1 MSSLMCSMCK
11 DQNDD
16 ENPIKTCSKCELNVH
31 VCCYGIQNTENFIC
45 SPCGNEAGD
54 VTCALCEKPKGALKK
69 TTDGRYVHV
78 LCTLFT
84 EAAQFI
90 DKDLME
96 PIDISGVKPP
106 KKRAP
111 CVYCNENMGT
121 FKCCKCSKAL
131 HAICGHENNSLVEK
145 VLPNDDIKFLGY
157 CNKHLPNTVKKRL
170 SSEGLTAAVKLKKK
184 KGSIARSN
192 QENSK
197 WILDKIDSQLKTTD
211 GDVTTAEDEANCLS
225 NDNSAANFSAI
236 DLVETVRTDIPMKSA
251 LLVKLNATVDISGQ
265 SDSKSAATEANQ
277 NNKKQQNSTDNF
289 ITLEEKSSDGS
300 STPSTTD
307 SLCKNS
313 DEGNDTSEHECY
325 KDAVIEKV

>member
-16 ENPIKTCSKCELNVH
+16 ENPIITCSKCELNVH
-31 VCCYGIQNTENFIC
+31 VCCYGIQNIEKFIC

-54 VTCALCEKPKGALKK
+54 VNCALCEKPRGAQKK

-84 EAAQFI
+84 EGAEFI

-111 CVYCNENMGT
+111 CVYCNESMGT
-121 FKCCKCSKAL
+121 FKCYKCPKAL
-131 HAICGHENNSLVEK
+131 HAICGLENNSLVEK
-145 VLPNDDIKFLGY
+145 VLLNENIEFQGY
-157 CNKHLPNTVKKRL
+157 CNKHLPNTKKRL
-170 SSEGLTAAVKLKKK
+170 SSEGLTSAIKLKNKK
-184 KGSIARSN
+184 RSIASSN
-192 QENSK
+192 KENSK
-197 WILDKIDSQLKTTD
+197 WVLEKINSQIKK
-211 GDVTTAEDEANCLS
+211 TTAENEAVNL
-225 NDNSAANFSAI
+225 SAI
-236 DLVETVRTDIPMKSA
+236 DFVETVGTDKPMKSA
-251 LLVKLNATVDISGQ
+251 PLVKLDATDDISEQ
-265 SDSKSAATEANQ
+265 SDSKSAAAEANQ
-277 NNKKQQNSTDNF
+277 KNEKQQNSTDNS
-289 ITLEEKSSDGS
+289 ITLEEKSSHGS
-300 STPSTTD
+300 SIPSTTD
-307 SLCKNS
+307 SLRKNS